1 MGKLAFTFPYCI
13 TLRVG
18 NSLPWR
24 SLGGGALNSTEESAP
39 RTWHWCVHL
48 KELFLMGT
56 PFTKHLLSTPT
67 VSLGEASGNGDKF
80 ITPKL

>member
-1 MGKLAFTFPYCI
+1 MCKLPFTFLYCKA
-13 TLRVG
+13 LRVRKA
-18 NSLPWR
+18 LPR
-24 SLGGGALNSTEESAP
+24 HSLGGGALNSTEESAP

-56 PFTKHLLSTPT
+56 RFTKHLLSKPT
-67 VSLGEASGNGDKF
+67 VSVGDASGNGDKF